1 MCIMTGAAG
10 PAAKVSAA
18 HAAHPGEKQGSPVNL
33 ASRSGVLGKLSVT
46 AEMSTTEHNHAV
58 LEVGREGGL
67 RRGRGSSMNRKKRE
81 RDHSALGR
89 VVTGRLLCMNGSVE
103 KGGFEQQKLMEG
115 GGT

>member
-58 LEVGREGGL
+58 LEVGRGGN
-67 RRGRGSSMNRKKRE
+67 RRGKGNSTNSTNIKKK
-81 RDHSALGR
+81 GR
-89 VVTGRLLCMNGSVE
+89 STLVCAWSQDNYCV
-103 KGGFEQQKLMEG
+103 
-115 GGT
+115 